1 LSLPPILENQLLWPA
16 LVAATAAQVIKVV
29 THVSSEGWSGVLTR
43 LFETGGMPSSH
54 SAGVSALAISAGIE
68 TGWESPTFAVATV
81 FAYIVIYDALGVR
94 RAAGMH
100 AALLN
105 ELVVQL
111 KHLMD
116 EGFEPGTLRTLLGHS
131 SPQVFAGVV
140 LGVIVAILFA
150 T

>member
-1 LSLPPILENQLLWPA
+1 MILPPILENDPLWSA
-16 LVAATAAQVIKVV
+16 LVAATAAQLIKVI
-29 THVSSEGWSGVLTR
+29 THVSTEGWAGAFPRFFS
-43 LFETGGMPSSH
+43 TGGMPSSH
-54 SAGVSALAISAGIE
+54 SAGVSALAISVGVE
-68 TGWESPTFAVATV
+68 VGWSSPLFAIAAV

-111 KHLMD
+111 RHLLD

-131 SPQVFAGVV
+131 SPQVLAGVA
-140 LGVIVAILFA
+140 LGAIVALIFA
-150 T
+150 A